1 MDKDQFFI
9 EALQADK
16 HLLKQWVL
24 CAFCVVEDREYQPD
38 NALSYDIVT
47 KGNEKTLY
55 FVDPLDK
62 GNLIP
67 LNGTDRNEPPFIPN
81 EALVLPPNS
90 LPNVKQMIKTT
101 FGTAL
106 VNAMV
111 LVWPFGNK
119 IDYISGR
126 WDGGKV
132 DKLIASHLVDYPVT
146 DWADEGS
153 MEFKIKDPEYLAKLP
168 QGTVEKPF
176 IYIHEL
182 HHYYK
187 AMANLAGYTQVVT
200 PAASPKSLTVDP
212 AIIKRRDEL
221 LAQHRDELKDPAIVA
236 KIVAELAAM
245 DKASFKGDPAA
256 GFMIKSK
263 AFDISRMKAYILYGL
278 EYGFNDGNEP
288 AFIPTSLNEGMDLN
302 SVTEQINGLRAG
314 SYSRGAL
321 TALGGAGVKEIYRI
335 LQNAT
340 VSDKP
345 CNSQMGVLF
354 TIEKQLIE
362 HLTDRYAV
370 NPADKKAILLTP
382 QLLEKNIGKSII
394 VRTPGYCQ
402 SPDLSY
408 CPHCLGVAYSRN
420 KTGLHSVGADVLS
433 VIMNDFMKA
442 MHGKKLAT
450 TRYNY
455 LTRLS

>member
-16 HLLKQWVL
+16 HLLKEWVL
-24 CAFCVVEDREYQPD
+24 RAFCVVENREYQPD
-38 NALSYDIVT
+38 NALPYDIVS
-47 KGNEKTLY
+47 KGTDKVLY

-67 LNGTDRNEPPFIPN
+67 LNGTSIDAPPFYPN
-81 EALVLPPNS
+81 EALLLPPNA
-90 LPNVKQMIKTT
+90 LPNVKQMVKTT
-101 FGTAL
+101 YGTAL

-132 DKLIASHLVDYPVT
+132 DKLIASHLVDYPEK
-146 DWADEGS
+146 DWLDQSA
-153 MEFKIKDPEYLAKLP
+153 MEIKIKSPDYHNSLP
-168 QGTVEKPF
+168 KGTPEKPV

-182 HHYYK
+182 LRYYK

-212 AIIKRRDEL
+212 SIIKRRDEL
-221 LAQHRDELKDPAIVA
+221 LNQYRDQLKDPAIVA
-236 KIVAELAAM
+236 KIVAELASL
-245 DKASFKGDPAA
+245 DKASFKGDPAS

-302 SVTEQINGLRAG
+302 SLTDQINGLRAG

-335 LQNAT
+335 LQNTSVA
-340 VSDKP
+340 DKP

-354 TIEKQLIE
+354 TIEKDLIA
-362 HLTDRYAV
+362 HLTDRYAID
-370 NPADKKAILLTP
+370 PTTRKTILLTP
-382 QLLEKNIGKSII
+382 EILNKNLGKSII
-394 VRTPGYCQ
+394 VRSPGYCQ

-408 CPHCLGVAYSRN
+408 CPYCLGLAYSRN